1 MERNEYE
8 RIIKEAA
15 GGEYDTA
22 MYEAKAR
29 LEGGDKTAYEL
40 LSDINIAMY
49 QMSGEKKYL
58 INARDYIDKAES
70 EGIKLSAKR
79 FAILLGM
86 GDQAAARKLVGNE
99 TDEQMKLFLESLLLL
114 EQQDIDAARKSL
126 ERLIAMGPQM
136 SEPYIVYSK
145 VLYSSG
151 EYAKAIGLLRDAAER
166 MSESFHKD
174 EVIKEFER
182 ISMLYNAENKAMKIG
197 LFGIENNKWVLLN
210 SDDFEPK
217 SPEEFL
223 GLIGLGM
230 NENGHLMIVIPRDER
245 LLDLVKN
252 DFLGMMPEGIDY
264 RDLEFM
270 LAQMKD
276 SMG

>member
-114 EQQDIDAARKSL
+114 E
-126 ERLIAMGPQM
+126 
-136 SEPYIVYSK
+136 
-145 VLYSSG
+145 
-151 EYAKAIGLLRDAAER
+151 
-166 MSESFHKD
+166 
-174 EVIKEFER
+174 
-182 ISMLYNAENKAMKIG
+182 
-197 LFGIENNKWVLLN
+197 
-210 SDDFEPK
+210 
-217 SPEEFL
+217 
-223 GLIGLGM
+223 
-230 NENGHLMIVIPRDER
+230 
-245 LLDLVKN
+245 
-252 DFLGMMPEGIDY
+252 
-264 RDLEFM
+264 
-270 LAQMKD
+270 
-276 SMG
+276 